1 MMARN
6 GKVHPIA
13 VGKGDFDRG
22 RDLEMNH
29 INHVESSRRKDS
41 QGNWKFVSRKVSAVS
56 RWKGYTR
63 SMLSLIHI

>member
-41 QGNWKFVSRKVSAVS
+41 QGNWK
-56 RWKGYTR
+56 
-63 SMLSLIHI
+63 LSLIHISEPTRRTLSRMPSSA